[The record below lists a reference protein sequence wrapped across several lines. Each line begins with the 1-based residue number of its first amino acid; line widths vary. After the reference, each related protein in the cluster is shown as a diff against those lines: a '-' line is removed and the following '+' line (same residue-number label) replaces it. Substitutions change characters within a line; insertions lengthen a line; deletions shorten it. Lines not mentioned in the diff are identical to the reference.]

1 MLIKDVA
8 LIRTRS
14 TNISFWDIV
23 LPLAI
28 IFSSARGWYIGQE
41 WSVPSHFMMWS
52 LAAVVLALVSVL
64 LLPRTDEP
72 ALQILPAIVAFF
84 VWFALGQIPLP
95 EPYRS
100 GALESQVERFMGY
113 MIALPYSFVYLR
125 TMQVSA
131 SRITSVILFIFFLLY
146 FLWGIAAAVLRE
158 HL

>member
-1 MLIKDVA
+1 M
-8 LIRTRS
+8 RTRS
-14 TNISFWDIV
+14 ANANISLWDIV
-23 LPLAI
+23 LPLVI
-28 IFSSARGWYIGQE
+28 ISSAARGWYIGQE

-52 LAAVVLALVSVL
+52 LAAVVLALASVL

-84 VWFALGQIPLP
+84 VWFAVTQIPLS

-100 GALESQVERFMGY
+100 GALESQVERVLGY

-131 SRITSVILFIFFLLY
+131 SRITSVVLFLFFLLY

>member
-1 MLIKDVA
+1 MFIKDAV
-8 LIRTRS
+8 LMSTRS
-14 TNISFWDIV
+14 INISLWDIV
-23 LPLAI
+23 LPLLM
-28 IFSSARGWYIGQE
+28 IFSAARGWYIGQE
-41 WSVPSHFMMWS
+41 WVVPSHFMMWS
-52 LAAVVLALVSVL
+52 LVAVVLALASVL
-64 LLPRTDEP
+64 FLPRISEP

-84 VWFALGQIPLP
+84 LWFAVTQISLP

-100 GALESQVERFMGY
+100 GALESQVERVLGY

-131 SRITSVILFIFFLLY
+131 SRITSVVLFLFFSLY